1 MVAGKLHPRRIFDMG
16 FTHTSGLVFQI
27 PDVEGFSSGRVFPV
41 PVDTPFSSAL
51 SLCDPYWIGPYS
63 YERLP

>member
-1 MVAGKLHPRRIFDMG
+1 MG

-51 SLCDPYWIGPYS
+51 SLCDPYWTDS
-63 YERLP
+63 YVRLP